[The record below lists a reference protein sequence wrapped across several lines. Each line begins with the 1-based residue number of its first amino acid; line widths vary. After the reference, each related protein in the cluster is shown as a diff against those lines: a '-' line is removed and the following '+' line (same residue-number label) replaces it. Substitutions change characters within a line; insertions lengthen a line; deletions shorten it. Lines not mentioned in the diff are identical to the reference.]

1 MTKSPLPLTVEDLT
15 PFTRALAKELGTS
28 APAHLSLMNML
39 ARAAGFQNVQ
49 HMRAAHA
56 AHKRLE
62 RPQAAIQPD
71 SRTVERCL
79 HQFDEAGRLI
89 QWPAKR
95 AIQTLALWALWARL
109 PADTQMDEKT
119 INTHLN
125 AAHLFNDP
133 ATLRRTMI
141 SCTLLTRKRDGSGYR
156 RIERVPPVEAK
167 ALITALRT
175 RVTAA
180 S

>member
-1 MTKSPLPLTVEDLT
+1 MTKSPLPLAVADLT
-15 PFTRALAKELGTS
+15 PFTRALAKELGAN
-28 APAHLSLMNML
+28 APSHLSLMNML

-49 HMRAAHA
+49 HMRASQA
-56 AHKRLE
+56 AQKRLD

-79 HQFDEAGRLI
+79 HQFDKGGRLI

-109 PADTQMDEKT
+109 PAEVEMDEKT
-119 INTHLN
+119 INAHLK
-125 AAHLFNDP
+125 AMHLFNDP

-141 SCTLLTRKRDGSGYR
+141 SCTLLTRNRDGSGYR
-156 RIERVPPVEAK
+156 RIEQAPPVEAK
-167 ALITALRT
+167 ALIAALGARMAL
-175 RVTAA
+175 V